1 MSDLKHVKIAILA
14 MGGEGGGVL
23 TGWLAHAAGQGGY
36 LVQTASVPG
45 IAQRSGATLYYVELF
60 PEEQAEK
67 RGKAPVLGLMPMPG
81 DVDIVIAS
89 ELMEAGRAIE
99 LGLVTPDRT
108 TLIASVH
115 REYTMAEKTALSD
128 ARADSEA
135 LLAACR
141 ETALRFL
148 GFDMAAV
155 AEGAKS
161 FMNAVLL
168 GALASSGA
176 LPIPAALFEEAI
188 AEAGEDATSNL
199 AAFEA
204 GIAGA
209 QKSAPS
215 AADGAPPPETRLP
228 AALIEEVSRHACG
241 QAKALIL
248 AGLERTADYQDLDYA
263 ALYWRHLLPFA
274 TLAGN
279 GGRNECELL
288 TAAARQLA
296 LAMTYADSI
305 RVAELKLR
313 ASRFKRIRAELGIG
327 EGEIFEIGEFIHPR
341 LEEVADTMPFSLG
354 RRLFKSA
361 FGKALLRR
369 FTAEGRVVRTTSLRG
384 FFLLYFVASL
394 KPWRRGSLRFVRETE
409 YLEEWVDTV
418 WAAAKHDLKLATG
431 LAQARSLLRGYG
443 ETYERG
449 VKKFDMICE
458 FVKNN
463 RFSVAADGVKT
474 LIAAAQAEDGT
485 GTLESAIAALR
496 SQRRPARRA
505 MA

>member
-1 MSDLKHVKIAILA
+1 MSDLKQVKIAILA

-23 TGWLAHAAGQGGY
+23 TRWLAHAAGQAGY
-36 LVQTASVPG
+36 LVQTSSVPG
-45 IAQRSGATLYYVELF
+45 AAQRAGATIYYVELF
-60 PEEQAEK
+60 PREHAET
-67 RGKAPVLGLMPMPG
+67 RGKAPVLGLAPMPG

-99 LGLVTPDRT
+99 RGLVTPDRT

-128 ARADSEA
+128 ARADQEA
-135 LLAACR
+135 LLTACR
-141 ETALRFL
+141 ETALRFV
-148 GFDMAAV
+148 GFDMAGV
-155 AEGAKS
+155 AEQAKS
-161 FMNAVLL
+161 VISAVLL
-168 GALASSGA
+168 GALAGSRA
-176 LPIPAALFEEAI
+176 LSIPAGLFEEAI
-188 AEAGEDATSNL
+188 REAGVNAAPNS

-204 GIAGA
+204 GFAGA

-215 AADGAPPPETRLP
+215 APDAAPPPQSRLP
-228 AALIEEVSRHACG
+228 AALVEEVYRHACG
-241 QAKALIL
+241 EAQPLIF

-263 ALYWRHLLPFA
+263 ALYWRRLLPFV
-274 TLAGN
+274 TLASN
-279 GGRNECELL
+279 RSRNECELL

-296 LAMTYADSI
+296 LAMTYADPI
-305 RVAELKLR
+305 RVSELKLR

-327 EGEIFEIGEFIHPR
+327 EREIIEIGEFMHPR
-341 LEEVADTMPFSLG
+341 LEEVADTMPFGLG

-361 FGKALLRR
+361 LGKAFFRR
-369 FTAEGRVVRTTSLRG
+369 LTAEGRVVCTTSLRG

-394 KPWRRGSLRFVRETE
+394 KSWRRGSLRYARETE
-409 YLEEWVDTV
+409 RLEEWLDTV
-418 WAAAKHDLKLATG
+418 WAAAKHDLQLATG
-431 LAQARSLLRGYG
+431 LACARSLLRGYG

-449 VKKFDMICE
+449 VKKFEMICE

-463 RFSVAADGVKT
+463 RFSVPADGIKA
-474 LIAAAQAEDGT
+474 LIEAAQAEDGT

-496 SQRRPARRA
+496 SQRRPAKRA